1 MRIIALLA
9 TFNEQ
14 RFIGAC
20 LDHLAR
26 HGIDAYV
33 IDNDSTDDTVSIVR
47 QFAGRNLIGIE
58 SFPRHGSY
66 PWRTI
71 LERKTA
77 LAAELDADWFMH
89 ADPDEIRLPQA
100 PGQTLADAF
109 AQADAAGYNAVNF
122 IEFTFV
128 PTRQSPDHD
137 HADYLRT
144 MRWYYPYEPVFP
156 NQLKAWKKQAGSV
169 DLASSGGHRV
179 QFPGLRMYPTSFP
192 MRHYLFLS
200 AEHAIRKYVRRVY
213 DPSELAAGWHRAR
226 SRLTAENIVLQD
238 ASDLR
243 VYEGDDQLDG
253 SEPLVAHPLF
263 SNFPQPEVPPS

>member
-1 MRIIALLA
+1 VRIIALLA

-14 RFIGAC
+14 RFIGSC

-33 IDNDSTDDTVSIVR
+33 IDNDSTDDTIAIVR
-47 QFAGRNLIGIE
+47 QFAGRNVIGIE

-71 LERKTA
+71 LERKES

-89 ADPDEIRLPQA
+89 ADPDEIRLP
-100 PGQTLADAF
+100 PVPEQTLAEAF

-122 IEFTFV
+122 MEFTFV

-144 MRWYYPYEPVFP
+144 MRWYYPFEPVFP
-156 NQLKAWKKQAGSV
+156 NQLKAWKKQLGPI
-169 DLASSGGHRV
+169 DLASTGGHRV
-179 QFPGLRMYPTSFP
+179 EFPGLRMCPTSFP
-192 MRHYLFLS
+192 MRHFLYLS
-200 AEHAIRKYVRRVY
+200 AAHAIRKYVRRVY
-213 DPSELAAGWHRAR
+213 DPSELAVGWHRAR
-226 SRLTAENIVLQD
+226 ARLTAENIVLQD
-238 ASDLR
+238 ESALR
-243 VYEGDDQLDG
+243 VYEGDGRLDA
-253 SEPLVAHPLF
+253 SQPLAAHPLF
-263 SNFPQPEVPPS
+263 SNFPPPDAPGS